1 MARLRYL
8 LKVDITESKD
18 KNKEPEFKMTLS
30 GNIEEQ
36 TAAIANIHHMK
47 IKQIAQL
54 QNKSFEAA
62 LADYFETLKAIVLV
76 MNKHE
81 EQHRGEI

>member
-1 MARLRYL
+1 MRSV
-8 LKVDITESKD
+8 LKVGITESKD
-18 KNKEPEFKMTLS
+18 KNKEPKFKMSLS

-54 QNKSFEAA
+54 HNKSFEDA
-62 LADYFETLKAIVLV
+62 LADYFEALKAIVLV
-76 MNKHE
+76 MNDYE
-81 EQHRGEI
+81 EQKDNGEGKG

>member
-1 MARLRYL
+1 MA
-8 LKVDITESKD
+8 
-18 KNKEPEFKMTLS
+18 LS

-54 QNKSFEAA
+54 HNKSFEEA
-62 LADYFETLKAIVLV
+62 LSDYFEALKAIVLA

-81 EQHRGEI
+81 EQQTNGKEKG